1 MKKIYLYAV
10 ALSLVFAGCSSDTL
24 VEDNMTTNTNIA
36 YKAKTQSSLAE
47 LVTEISTGC
56 EDITFTD
63 TESLIAS
70 VEYEAFKSRAF
81 RELAVQGY
89 DTPTPDDRDYI
100 SDTAKSDIING
111 LSYSPAVKSYLYA
124 MVVDNQRFSE
134 SFFENSSLTGYEKQ
148 LLETCR
154 LLSNEDNGGGNTN
167 DWGNIRPLAFAY
179 GYQTSEANAVIM
191 AVISSVN
198 P

>member
-10 ALSLVFAGCSSDTL
+10 ALSSVFAGCSSDTL
-24 VEDNMTTNTNIA
+24 VEDNMATNTNIA

-56 EDITFTD
+56 KDITFTD
-63 TESLIAS
+63 AESLIAS
-70 VEYEAFKSRAF
+70 VEYEAFKSRDF
-81 RELAVQGY
+81 RELAAQGY
-89 DTPTPDDRDYI
+89 GTPTPGDWNYI
-100 SDTAKSDIING
+100 SDTAKSDIINR

-124 MVVDNQRFSE
+124 IIVDNQGFSE

-154 LLSNEDNGGGNTN
+154 LLNDYGDDKDLDN
-167 DWGNIRPLAFAY
+167 DMRPIAFAY

-191 AVISSVN
+191 AIISSVN

>member
-10 ALSLVFAGCSSDTL
+10 ALSSVFAGCSSDTL
-24 VEDNMTTNTNIA
+24 VEDNITTNPSIA

-56 EDITFTD
+56 KDITFTNA
-63 TESLIAS
+63 ESLIAS

-81 RELAVQGY
+81 RELAAQGY
-89 DTPTPDDRDYI
+89 GTPTPYDWDYI
-100 SDTAKSDIING
+100 SDTAKSDIIDG
-111 LSYSPAVKSYLYA
+111 LSYSPVVKSYLYA
-124 MVVDNQRFSE
+124 MIVGNQGFSE

-154 LLSNEDNGGGNTN
+154 LLYDNGDDN
-167 DWGNIRPLAFAY
+167 DRDDKRPLSFAC